1 MNMATIRQCSRKQA
15 SGIRLRGT
23 NVPGKM
29 AKNITFLNLFQYK
42 KLFLPLY
49 KKFFLKIYLWNME
62 HRASKCYYCFISTLL
77 NDFLVPNLFQLL
89 EQITKYPIKATFF
102 VFFKKCVR
110 VKKVTIDVKLFN
122 NTNDY
127 LQF

>member
-1 MNMATIRQCSRKQA
+1 MARIRQCSRDQA

-23 NVPGKM
+23 NVPRKM
-29 AKNITFLNLFQYK
+29 AKNIAFLNLFHHSNFFYP
-42 KLFLPLY
+42 FA
-49 KKFFLKIYLWNME
+49 KKFFLKIYLWNTE
-62 HRASKCYYCFISTLL
+62 HRPSKCYYCCIPTLL
-77 NDFLVPNLFQLL
+77 DDFFVPKLFQRL

-102 VFFKKCVR
+102 EILKKYKK